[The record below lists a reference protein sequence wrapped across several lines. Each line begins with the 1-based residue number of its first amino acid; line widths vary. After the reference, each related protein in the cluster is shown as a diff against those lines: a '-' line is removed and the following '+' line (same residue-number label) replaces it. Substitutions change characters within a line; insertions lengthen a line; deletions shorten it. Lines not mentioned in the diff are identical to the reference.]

1 MEGRCTAGADAHFQG
16 FLEIA
21 LGRFETGQEPSDH
34 AVSGT
39 DGVDQ
44 RAFRG
49 LAAVYLAVFAE
60 EQGAVTAERYED
72 VAGPHGLELF
82 SADDDFFIRM
92 EVDAEQFS

>member
-1 MEGRCTAGADAHFQG
+1 MESRSTAGADAHFQG
-16 FLEIA
+16 FVEVA
-21 LGRFETGQEPSDH
+21 FRRFKAGQEASDH
-34 AVSGT
+34 AVAGA

-44 RAFRG
+44 RAIRG

-60 EQGAVTAERYED
+60 EQGAGAAEGDED

-82 SADDDFFIRM
+82 GADRDFFIRM